1 MIRFYAPDAADTGR
15 LPESDSG
22 HAVRV
27 LRLRA
32 GDELQA
38 VDGRGHVLIC
48 RLADENP
55 RGAAVDIVGI
65 AD

>member
-38 VDGRGHVLIC
+38 KEETYI
-48 RLADENP
+48 
-55 RGAAVDIVGI
+55 AVNGY
-65 AD
+65 A